1 MANSKSTIYPIQ
13 LQNAELNLN
22 KYDAEIKQY
31 SGFNK
36 NNAPFVGGCLSNIFT
51 KNEIIEGSNGENVY
65 IAPNGDI
72 YQVTTEGLFKND
84 EKIIEY
90 PENSKFYAEEEVILP
105 ENLIYYYNDDVYI
118 TQLVTNKIELNCL
131 GIKKTVDIN
140 IENAA
145 YFIEHKIYNEKDFY
159 IFVTKQ
165 HDQIKAYFFYDDNFL
180 TYYFDNKE
188 LGINLSDKS
197 YFEPCIK
204 FASADETVF
213 TVIQNCINAY
223 SNNYDSYSFVFQF
236 DLVNQNVS
244 YLHYTTIVRADNNST
259 VMGNLV
265 FYYFTKDK
273 YYLID
278 YRSGSAPA
286 ADSGN
291 LWLIGTYDL
300 VYNTGFNK
308 YYLTL
313 LTGEYTITYKKNP
326 TVEYK
331 YGYSHI
337 LRQYGVLY
345 TLSIPSSLTQVR
357 CFGVTDTY
365 FIREV
370 SIGDV
375 VESSSAGSYTTENVV
390 VNLGALVNDCI
401 LTNNGL
407 ITGISL
413 PGGIILAT
421 EWNSVDDKNIYFPRE
436 ASQEFFVIYKNI
448 NSGKWYK
455 IKEDTPKLKL
465 CNNQIVSNVNYYKNS
480 FDLDKQSSKLF
491 APAWNN
497 RAIFSSVLP
506 SAISSSID
514 ATKNNYYT
522 AKSINEFN
530 LADNSS
536 ILLNP
541 IPVIVVVRNDTYPYE
556 WDTIENEVFVNNY
569 VGTNDNNILYL
580 SSFLLNYKKNGRYVF
595 FTNRNLMNLPF
606 PSDTNGNVAYSP
618 SLFTEFISSFGN
630 DVFVREGSNTYQL
643 SRSNNQPIMSYYLG
657 TLIEGLTDVFIL
669 QGQYYGII
677 NNQIFSIQFYNGVVA
692 SQTSVVSVEGLQFCG
707 NTPYE
712 ALFFSKTNRCLY
724 SFTGANILQQKQFVD
739 KIKVVKSYKYN
750 PATQSIF
757 LLTDIGVIVSSLFG
771 IYQIEMPEAEDMFLL
786 DNGIVLTDN
795 LGNYR
800 YVRYYKED
808 VDEDYVKQNIQ
819 LETCFYGMNNQTV
832 TINDCLY
839 MRLFSEEHEQGE
851 LEVSATTISNTG
863 RVTEK
868 TTFRIRAKDWDKETN
883 TIYLRYQPKEQ
894 RGLGISFKIN
904 SPFKIAAL
912 SVGSIADAILIDKV
926 SKGAINAPAVKSQNV
941 EW

>member
-1 MANSKSTIYPIQ
+1 MANAKSNIYPIQ
-13 LQNAELNLN
+13 LQGAELCLN
-22 KYDAEIKQY
+22 RYDAEIKQY

-36 NNAPFVGGCLSNIFT
+36 NNSPFIGGCLSNIFT
-51 KNEIIEGSNGENVY
+51 KDEVIEGATKDSVY
-65 IAPNGDI
+65 IAPNGDV

-90 PENSKFYAEEEVILP
+90 PEGSKFYTQQEIVLP
-105 ENLIYYYNDDVYI
+105 QNLIYYYSDDVYI

-131 GIKKTVDIN
+131 GIKKTVEIQ

-165 HDQIKAYFFYDDNFL
+165 HNQIKAYFFYDDDFL
-180 TYYFDNKE
+180 TYYFD
-188 LGINLSDKS
+188 SDTVLVS
-197 YFEPCIK
+197 PSTYYNYIYTEPSIK

-213 TVIQNCINAY
+213 AVIVNAPV
-223 SNNYDSYSFVFQF
+223 SGISTIGNNDFIFVFQF
-236 DLVNQNVS
+236 DLVNQNVN
-244 YLHYTTIVRADNNST
+244 YLHYTKEVIADDYTT
-259 VMGNLV
+259 VIKNLLH
-265 FYYFTKDK
+265 YYFTKDK
-273 YYLID
+273 YYVIQYLKPS
-278 YRSGSAPA
+278 SG
-286 ADSGN
+286 GN
-291 LWLIGTYDL
+291 TGTLWLIGNYDL
-300 VYNTGFNK
+300 VLDNNK
-308 YYLTL
+308 YYLKL
-313 LTGEYTITYKKNP
+313 LNGEYTSYYNNDSTTTYKP
-326 TVEYK
+326 SYL
-331 YGYSHI
+331 HI
-337 LRQYGVLY
+337 LKQYGVLY
-345 TLSIPSSLTQVR
+345 TLCIKGKGCT
-357 CFGVTDTY
+357 GVTDSY
-365 FIREV
+365 FIRNV

-375 VESSSAGSYTTENVV
+375 NNDSPLTPGVTEKVV
-390 VNLGALVNDCI
+390 VNLGALVNGCI

-407 ITGISL
+407 ISGISL

-421 EWNSVDDKNIYFPRE
+421 EWNSVDDNHIYFPRE

-480 FDLDKQSSKLF
+480 FNLDKQKLKLF

-497 RAIFSSVLP
+497 RAIPSNSVENAAGDENHYYIASCIHEFDP
-506 SAISSSID
+506 E
-514 ATKNNYYT
+514 NNT
-522 AKSINEFN
+522 
-530 LADNSS
+530 S

-541 IPVIVVVRNDTYPYE
+541 IPVTSLIPSSYGANAFFWSDNL
-556 WDTIENEVFVNNY
+556 ENEIFVDFFR
-569 VGTNDNNILYL
+569 GSDEANIKYTI
-580 SSFLLNYKKNGRYVF
+580 SLLLTYYTRNGNYKSFINQ
-595 FTNRNLMNLPF
+595 NLLQLPF
-606 PSDTNGNVAYSP
+606 PTDTNGNVAYSP
-618 SLFTEFISSFGN
+618 SLFAKFISSFGN
-630 DVFVREGSNTYQL
+630 DIFVKEGDNAYQL
-643 SRSNNQPIMSYYLG
+643 SKYNNQPIMSFYLG
-657 TLIEGLTDVFIL
+657 TLIESLENVFIL

-712 ALFFSKTNRCLY
+712 VLFYSKTNRCLY
-724 SFTGANILQQKQFVD
+724 SFTGANILSAKQFID
-739 KIKVVKSYKYN
+739 KIDVVKGYKYN

-757 LLTDIGVIVSSLFG
+757 LLTNIGVIVSSLFG
-771 IYQIEMPEAEDMFLL
+771 IYQIEMPEAEDLFLL

-808 VDEDYVKQNIQ
+808 TDDTYLKHNIK

-839 MRLFSEEHEQGE
+839 MRIFSEEHEQGN
-851 LEVSATTISNTG
+851 LEVSATTFSLEG
-863 RVTEK
+863 RKTEK
-868 TTFRIRAKDWDKETN
+868 TVFRIKASDWDKETN

-894 RGLGISFKIN
+894 RGLGISFSIN

-912 SVGSIADAILIDKV
+912 SVGSQVDAILVDKV
-926 SKGAINAPAVKSQNV
+926 SKGAINAPSVTSNNL